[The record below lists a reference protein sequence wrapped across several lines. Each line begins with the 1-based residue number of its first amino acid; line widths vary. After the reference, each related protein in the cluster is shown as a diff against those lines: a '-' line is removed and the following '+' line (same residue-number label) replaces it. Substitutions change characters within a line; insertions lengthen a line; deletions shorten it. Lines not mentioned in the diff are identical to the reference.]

1 MTEPPPDFREEI
13 DIVQI
18 DPLLLERQ
26 RNRYA
31 SRGIA
36 LLILLNGIAALIL
49 LAGFSNLAP
58 ANQNAGKVVYA
69 MISTILPRLIPHPC
83 SVSTKKDQHA
93 LLPAGPM
100 SILTE

>member
-58 ANQNAGKVVYA
+58 ATQNAGKVVMRCWFLA
-69 MISTILPRLIPHPC
+69 PEPWSGLPVCFLRISGGPF
-83 SVSTKKDQHA
+83 A
-93 LLPAGPM
+93 LWRPSGSP
-100 SILTE
+100 